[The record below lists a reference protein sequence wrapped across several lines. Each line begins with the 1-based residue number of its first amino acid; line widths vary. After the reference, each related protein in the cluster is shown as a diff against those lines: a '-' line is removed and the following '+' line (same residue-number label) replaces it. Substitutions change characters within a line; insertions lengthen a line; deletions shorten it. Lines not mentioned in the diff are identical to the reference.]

1 MNQLERYHDGRILG
15 FVGFGAVVIV
25 LALLL
30 AACTGPAGE
39 PGTQGEPGAQ
49 GQDGADGIP
58 GQDGTDGV
66 PGQAGDSGPAGS
78 EGPAGPTGVRGP
90 EGPAGPPAAGFS
102 AVVKDVRDSVVCVSV
117 KDATDGW
124 YRCSTGFY
132 LDDRGTVLTVVHVV
146 DQEGID
152 VEAIEVT
159 AGVGQGLPYQVDGRL
174 DSIDAVILRP
184 AAGLS
189 VESVPVEFATGH
201 QVGEPVVILGYP
213 ANWIEDGVMTAMQ
226 GVVGAWAVWGD
237 RTSGV
242 PFFIIDVLIN
252 PGTSGAP
259 VFNAHGEVVGIIDY
273 SEVSPGDDPFAYAVD
288 LTGMGF

>member
-1 MNQLERYHDGRILG
+1 MDEPEHYHDGRILG
-15 FVGFGAVVIV
+15 FVAVVIA

-30 AACTGPAGE
+30 AACTGPAGAPGMQGE
-39 PGTQGEPGAQ
+39 QGTQGEPGPK

-66 PGQAGDSGPAGS
+66 PGQAGDSGPAG
-78 EGPAGPTGVRGP
+78 P
-90 EGPAGPPAAGFS
+90 EGPEGPPAAGFP
-102 AVVKDVRDSVVCVSV
+102 VVVEDVRDSVVCVSV
-117 KDATDGW
+117 KDVTDGW

-132 LDDRGTVLTVVHVV
+132 LDDPGTVLTVVHVV
-146 DQEGID
+146 DQEGIE

-159 AGVGQGLPYQVDGRL
+159 AGVGQGQPYQVDGRL
-174 DSIDAVILRP
+174 DNIDAVILRP
-184 AAGLS
+184 AAGLA
-189 VESVPVEFATGH
+189 VESVPVEFATGY

-252 PGTSGAP
+252 PGTSGSP
-259 VFNAHGEVVGIIDY
+259 VFNAQGEVVGIIDY
-273 SEVSPGDDPFAYAVD
+273 SGSSPGDDPFAYAVD